1 MTKQACPQERDI
13 RSILQSQPIGTSK
26 FESRT
31 HPPSTQSVA
40 YNNPSIHVDADQFSR
55 HAPHPEKASP
65 HDPSP
70 QHPYTRIK
78 HPIPHLPN
86 SEALAIR
93 ASPSRGKG
101 LPKEEGA
108 QLACSRPV
116 RTSPAGG
123 VDLEQS
129 RGGSRGSLRGGV
141 MQNYGHEEYDYG
153 APGQDADQAMGR
165 SLPQVPGARPMVD
178 PRAEGE
184 VDPTL
189 YPEPK
194 EATHKIRGKSDFLE
208 YLFGA
213 VDQELLTVKTF
224 YFFFYSAFGSLFP
237 LMGVYFKQMGMNAG
251 QCGLLIGL
259 RPFIE
264 FLSAPFWGS
273 LADRW
278 QKGKLILLAS
288 LSCWI
293 IFTLPL
299 GFIQP
304 PVTACMVRRNRTVYL
319 EATNPEQ
326 RIVKR
331 SVDLDDYYRPVDD
344 EECLEVAANVVFERL
359 RRNTDDNEVS
369 GKRLGSSKGTADRES
384 AYGKGAENLAGKA
397 PPLYDLESERV
408 RRQKPGNEESNIED
422 FKYKQLV
429 FEDDVDNPHAKTID
443 FETLQKKNRPADVL
457 EYKRFLKNEMLE
469 DGKPPKKAYTR
480 TKVRVKPPPE
490 KIMVKRDLDAQAAA
504 LDNSETSFFQRQW
517 STMKNLRKLMFL
529 EEEEDNTIGKNEEE
543 AEEEEANV
551 PLVRNRRSIRMPHL
565 SAGQSPLAV
574 TYAANYDE
582 KENKGWVKPLFSSIV
597 YRLPDIQ
604 KTFFLLLLLVIV
616 GEFFSA
622 PAITLADSAVITLL
636 GEDADRYGHQRM
648 FGSLGWGLAM
658 FFVGIALDH
667 STAFPEHP
675 CGPDAREKNYT
686 ICFATFSV
694 LMGAALIMATQINF
708 KYEFIE
714 AEPEVNKPPA
724 EPTREEQLQSQ
735 LSQQL
740 NLPGLQDSSAAI
752 DPKPQPPEGK
762 TKMFAQTT
770 REIPEWVTVLK
781 QFKDLKCAS
790 FLFVAWFMGFG
801 IGLIFTFLFWHLQDY
816 GGSPT
821 LFGVASVINHISEIF
836 AYFFSFKLIRQ
847 IGHVKVLCLGLGGN
861 VLRFLYI
868 SWLTKPWWV
877 LPFEFIQGITH
888 AAVWAACCSYIAH
901 NTPPQLRSSAQ
912 GVLQGLHHGLGR
924 GCGAVIGGMF
934 VASYGTTTTFRAYG
948 LICIVVLAAFVFINF
963 YRKDTGFVS
972 DLPQTEDPHQV
983 AEATHLAPHGVP
995 SNAIPRA
1002 LSSTRLHELANQ
1014 DAGYGATYQTQG
1026 GNLSVPG
1033 ANGGPVNPTNPF
1045 LNTGGGGVGGGGGG
1059 GGYNYDLQ

>member
-1 MTKQACPQERDI
+1 
-13 RSILQSQPIGTSK
+13 
-26 FESRT
+26 
-31 HPPSTQSVA
+31 
-40 YNNPSIHVDADQFSR
+40 
-55 HAPHPEKASP
+55 
-65 HDPSP
+65 
-70 QHPYTRIK
+70 
-78 HPIPHLPN
+78 
-86 SEALAIR
+86 
-93 ASPSRGKG
+93 
-101 LPKEEGA
+101 
-108 QLACSRPV
+108 
-116 RTSPAGG
+116 
-123 VDLEQS
+123 
-129 RGGSRGSLRGGV
+129 
-141 MQNYGHEEYDYG
+141 MQNYGHEDYDYG
-153 APGQDADQAMGR
+153 GGDSQGIGR

-178 PRAEGE
+178 PQAEGE
-184 VDPTL
+184 VDPNL
-189 YPEPK
+189 YPQPK
-194 EATHKIRGKSDFLE
+194 EATHKIRGKSDLIE
-208 YLFGA
+208 YLFGT

-251 QCGLLIGL
+251 QCGLLMGL

-264 FLSAPFWGS
+264 FVSAPFWGS

-278 QKGKLILLAS
+278 QKGKLIFLAS

-293 IFTLPL
+293 VFTLPL
-299 GFIQP
+299 AFMQP
-304 PVTACMVRRNRTVYL
+304 PATSCLVVRNNTAYL
-319 EATNPEQ
+319 EPPNPKT

-331 SVDLDDYYRPVDD
+331 STNLDDFYHQNDG
-344 EECLEVAANVVFERL
+344 ECLEIAENVVFERL
-359 RRNTDDNEVS
+359 R
-369 GKRLGSSKGTADRES
+369 KGDKLDPLITPSLQRTKDTANVQVNHDT
-384 AYGKGAENLAGKA
+384 N
-397 PPLYDLESERV
+397 RV
-408 RRQKPGNEESNIED
+408 RRETYDTSTTED
-422 FKYKQLV
+422 SPVENLHYKQLV
-429 FEDDVDNPHAKTID
+429 FEENDPEAKTID
-443 FETLQKKNRPADVL
+443 FETLQRKNRPADIL
-457 EYKRFLKNEMLE
+457 EYKRFLNNQPL
-469 DGKPPKKAYTR
+469 DNGKPPKKAYTH
-480 TKVRVKPPPE
+480 TKTRVKPVPS
-490 KIMVKRDLDAQAAA
+490 KVMVKRDVGDEVS
-504 LDNSETSFFQRQW
+504 NENEVFMKSEQER
-517 STMKNLRKLMFL
+517 STMKTVRKWSLMD
-529 EEEEDNTIGKNEEE
+529 EEMSDRENRNDNEEE
-543 AEEEEANV
+543 IIDMPLIRTKRYVRV
-551 PLVRNRRSIRMPHL
+551 PHSGVSPH
-565 SAGQSPLAV
+565 SVS
-574 TYAANYDE
+574 YAANYNE
-582 KENKGWVKPLFSSIV
+582 KENRGWVKPLFSSIV

-667 STAFPEHP
+667 STSFSEHP

-686 ICFATFSV
+686 ICFAIFSV
-694 LMGAALIMATQINF
+694 LMGAALITATQINF
-708 KYEFIE
+708 KYEFPVV
-714 AEPEVNKPPA
+714 EPEVEKPPA

-740 NLPGLQDSSAAI
+740 NLPSLQDSSAAI
-752 DPKPQPPEGK
+752 NPKPQPPEGK
-762 TKMFAQTT
+762 TKMFAQTM

-816 GGSPT
+816 GGTPT

-847 IGHVKVLCLGLGGN
+847 IGHVKVLCMGLGGN
-861 VLRFLYI
+861 VFRFLYI
-868 SWLTKPWWV
+868 SWLTTPWWV

-901 NTPPQLRSSAQ
+901 NTPPQLRTSAQ
-912 GVLQGLHHGLGR
+912 GVLQGIHHGLGR

-934 VASYGTTTTFRAYG
+934 VDAYGTTATFRAYG
-948 LICIVVLAAFVFINF
+948 LICLVVLGAFVFINF

-972 DLPQTEDPHQV
+972 ELPQTEDPHQV

-1014 DAGYGATYQTQG
+1014 DSGYGATYQTSG

-1045 LNTGGGGVGGGGGG
+1045 LNGGGGGG
-1059 GGYNYDLQ
+1059 GGYNYALQ

>member
-1 MTKQACPQERDI
+1 
-13 RSILQSQPIGTSK
+13 
-26 FESRT
+26 
-31 HPPSTQSVA
+31 
-40 YNNPSIHVDADQFSR
+40 
-55 HAPHPEKASP
+55 
-65 HDPSP
+65 
-70 QHPYTRIK
+70 
-78 HPIPHLPN
+78 
-86 SEALAIR
+86 
-93 ASPSRGKG
+93 
-101 LPKEEGA
+101 
-108 QLACSRPV
+108 
-116 RTSPAGG
+116 
-123 VDLEQS
+123 
-129 RGGSRGSLRGGV
+129 
-141 MQNYGHEEYDYG
+141 MQNYGHEDYDYG
-153 APGQDADQAMGR
+153 TTDGGSKQGTGR

-178 PRAEGE
+178 PQASGE
-184 VDPTL
+184 VDPSL
-189 YPEPK
+189 YPQPK
-194 EATHKIRGKSDFLE
+194 EATNKIRGKSDVIE
-208 YLFGA
+208 YLFGS

-259 RPFIE
+259 RPLIE

-288 LSCWI
+288 LFCWI

-304 PVTACMVRRNRTVYL
+304 PATSCLVLRNNTVYL
-319 EATNPEQ
+319 KASSPEEW
-326 RIVKR
+326 IVKR
-331 SVDLDDYYRPVDD
+331 SVNLAQFYRRSDDDD
-344 EECLEVAANVVFERL
+344 DDDAKRLEASGNVAIERL
-359 RRNTDDNEVS
+359 RKNDDAALEPATRLMRSRRKIKDAFS
-369 GKRLGSSKGTADRES
+369 G
-384 AYGKGAENLAGKA
+384 N
-397 PPLYDLESERV
+397 RV
-408 RRQKPGNEESNIED
+408 RREAVSTEESPVED
-422 FKYKQLV
+422 LKYKQLV
-429 FEDDVDNPHAKTID
+429 FEDNVNNPEAKTVD
-443 FETLQKKNRPADVL
+443 FETLQRRNRPADVL
-457 EYKRFLKNEMLE
+457 EYKRFLNNQPLDDER
-469 DGKPPKKAYTR
+469 PPKKAYAH
-480 TKVRVKPPPE
+480 TKPRVKPPPT
-490 KIMVKRDLDAQAAA
+490 KIMVKRELDRRDKQ
-504 LDNSETSFFQRQW
+504 
-517 STMKNLRKLMFL
+517 
-529 EEEEDNTIGKNEEE
+529 EEEEEVDDNEESLSLLGKRRRLSINGIRKLTLVEEQEKKKQRQRESKKDETE
-543 AEEEEANV
+543 AEEEENIEV
-551 PLVRNRRSIRMPHL
+551 PLLRTRRYVRVPH
-565 SAGQSPLAV
+565 SGQSPHTV
-574 TYAANYDE
+574 SYAANYNE
-582 KENKGWVKPLFSSIV
+582 RENKEWVKPLFSSIV

-604 KTFFLLLLLVIV
+604 KTFFLLLLLVVV

-667 STAFPEHP
+667 STAFTNHP

-686 ICFATFSV
+686 ICFAIFSV
-694 LMGAALIMATQINF
+694 LMGAALITATQINF
-708 KYEFIE
+708 KYDVI
-714 AEPEVNKPPA
+714 ASEPEPIKPPS

-740 NLPGLQDSSAAI
+740 NLPSLQDSSAAMN
-752 DPKPQPPEGK
+752 PKPQPPEGK
-762 TKMFAQTT
+762 TKMFAQTM

-781 QFKDLKCAS
+781 QFKDVKCAS

-816 GGSPT
+816 GGTPT

-847 IGHVKVLCLGLGGN
+847 IGHVKVLCMGLGGN
-861 VLRFLYI
+861 IFRFLYI
-868 SWLTKPWWV
+868 SWLTTPWWV

-901 NTPPQLRSSAQ
+901 NTPPQLRTSAQ
-912 GVLQGLHHGLGR
+912 GVLQGVHHGLGR

-934 VASYGTTTTFRAYG
+934 VDAYGTTATFRAYG
-948 LICIVVLAAFVFINF
+948 LLCILVLGGFVFINF

-972 DLPQTEDPHQV
+972 NLPQTEDPRQV

-1014 DAGYGATYQTQG
+1014 ESGYGATYQTTA
-1026 GNLSVPG
+1026 GNLGVPG

-1045 LNTGGGGVGGGGGG
+1045 LNDGTAGG
-1059 GGYNYDLQ
+1059 GGYNYALQ

>member
-1 MTKQACPQERDI
+1 
-13 RSILQSQPIGTSK
+13 
-26 FESRT
+26 
-31 HPPSTQSVA
+31 
-40 YNNPSIHVDADQFSR
+40 
-55 HAPHPEKASP
+55 
-65 HDPSP
+65 
-70 QHPYTRIK
+70 
-78 HPIPHLPN
+78 
-86 SEALAIR
+86 
-93 ASPSRGKG
+93 
-101 LPKEEGA
+101 
-108 QLACSRPV
+108 
-116 RTSPAGG
+116 
-123 VDLEQS
+123 
-129 RGGSRGSLRGGV
+129 
-141 MQNYGHEEYDYG
+141 MQNYGHEDYDYG
-153 APGQDADQAMGR
+153 MPGDGQPSSR
-165 SLPQVPGARPMVD
+165 VLPQVPNARPIVD
-178 PRAEGE
+178 PQAEGE
-184 VDPTL
+184 VDPSM
-189 YPEPK
+189 YPQPK
-194 EATHKIRGKSDFLE
+194 EATHKIRGKSDILE
-208 YLFGA
+208 YLFGS

-278 QKGKLILLAS
+278 QKGKLLLLAS

-304 PVTACMVRRNRTVYL
+304 PPTSCMIRINDTPYL
-319 EATNPEQ
+319 EASNREQ
-326 RIVKR
+326 RIKR
-331 SVDLDDYYRPVDD
+331 STDLHELYYPENR
-344 EECLEVAANVVFERL
+344 EEYLEVASNVVFERL
-359 RRNTDDNEVS
+359 RRNTDDNEILFDYTKKPRKFDAFEIPYDIERNGV
-369 GKRLGSSKGTADRES
+369 GDFDNDGSAI
-384 AYGKGAENLAGKA
+384 
-397 PPLYDLESERV
+397 YDLKNNRV
-408 RRQKPGNEESNIED
+408 RRQTSDMDRSDDEDPDKMRTGGNA
-422 FKYKQLV
+422 
-429 FEDDVDNPHAKTID
+429 DDANARSID
-443 FETLQKKNRPADVL
+443 FEALQKKNRPADVD
-457 EYKRFLKNEMLE
+457 EYKRFMKNEPAGE
-469 DGKPPKKAYTR
+469 RTVPKKAYVR
-480 TKVRVKPPPE
+480 TKTRVKPPPE
-490 KIMVKRDLDAQAAA
+490 KIMVKR
-504 LDNSETSFFQRQW
+504 NIE
-517 STMKNLRKLMFL
+517 KKLTLL
-529 EEEEDNTIGKNEEE
+529 EKDDMIDDEDEYERNIDMS
-543 AEEEEANV
+543 
-551 PLVRNRRSIRMPHL
+551 LVRNRRSIRTFHGPFGL
-565 SAGQSPLAV
+565 NQLSPLSV
-574 TYAANYDE
+574 TYATNYNE
-582 KENKGWVKPLFSSIV
+582 RENKEWVKPLFSSIV

-604 KTFFLLLLLVIV
+604 KTFFLLLLLVVV

-667 STAFPEHP
+667 STAFPDHP
-675 CGPDAREKNYT
+675 CKPDEREKNYT
-686 ICFATFSV
+686 ICFAIFSV
-694 LMGAALIMATQINF
+694 LMGAALITATQINF
-708 KYEFIE
+708 KYDIVP
-714 AEPEVNKPPA
+714 AEPEVVKPT

-762 TKMFAQTT
+762 TKMFAQTMK
-770 REIPEWVTVLK
+770 EIPEWVTVLK
-781 QFKDLKCAS
+781 QFKDVKCAS

-868 SWLTKPWWV
+868 SWLKNPWWV

-901 NTPPQLRSSAQ
+901 NTPSQLRSSAQ

-934 VASYGTTTTFRAYG
+934 VAAYGTTATFRAYG
-948 LICIVVLAAFVFINF
+948 LICIVVLAIFVFINF

-972 DLPQTEDPHQV
+972 ELPQTEDPRQV

-1014 DAGYGATYQTQG
+1014 DAGYGATYQTAG
-1026 GNLSVPG
+1026 GNLAVPG
-1033 ANGGPVNPTNPF
+1033 TNGGPGNLTNPF
-1045 LNTGGGGVGGGGGG
+1045 LNGGGGGE
-1059 GGYNYDLQ
+1059 GGYNYGMTGKGEDEYIRRSFQVQ

>member
-1 MTKQACPQERDI
+1 
-13 RSILQSQPIGTSK
+13 
-26 FESRT
+26 
-31 HPPSTQSVA
+31 
-40 YNNPSIHVDADQFSR
+40 
-55 HAPHPEKASP
+55 
-65 HDPSP
+65 
-70 QHPYTRIK
+70 
-78 HPIPHLPN
+78 
-86 SEALAIR
+86 
-93 ASPSRGKG
+93 
-101 LPKEEGA
+101 
-108 QLACSRPV
+108 
-116 RTSPAGG
+116 
-123 VDLEQS
+123 
-129 RGGSRGSLRGGV
+129 

-153 APGQDADQAMGR
+153 GEDGSQQATTGR

-178 PRAEGE
+178 PLASGE
-184 VDPTL
+184 VDPNL

-194 EATHKIRGKSDFLE
+194 EATHKIRGKSDVIE

-304 PVTACMVRRNRTVYL
+304 PATSCMVMRNNTVYL
-319 EATNPEQ
+319 EASNPER

-331 SVDLDDYYRPVDD
+331 SLNQKELYQTD
-344 EECLEVAANVVFERL
+344 EDCLEVADNVVFERL
-359 RRNTDDNEVS
+359 RKADDTPALLIRQRARLRSKQAPTVGQTIPDHNNNEH
-369 GKRLGSSKGTADRES
+369 D
-384 AYGKGAENLAGKA
+384 NN
-397 PPLYDLESERV
+397 RV
-408 RRQKPGNEESNIED
+408 RREVLTTED
-422 FKYKQLV
+422 SPVEDLKYKQLV
-429 FEDDVDNPHAKTID
+429 FEDTETNPEAKTID
-443 FETLQKKNRPADVL
+443 FETLQRRNRPADVL
-457 EYKRFLKNEMLE
+457 EYKRFLNNQPLE
-469 DGKPPKKAYTR
+469 DGRPPKKAYTH
-480 TKVRVKPPPE
+480 TKVRAKPPPT
-490 KIMVKRDLDAQAAA
+490 KVMVKRGVDEE
-504 LDNSETSFFQRQW
+504 NEVSRE
-517 STMKNLRKLMFL
+517 RKLNDKEKKLAFVEDEDEL
-529 EEEEDNTIGKNEEE
+529 NDDQDEEDVE
-543 AEEEEANV
+543 APV
-551 PLVRNRRSIRMPHL
+551 VMPRREDKTLSRAKRYIRIH
-565 SAGQSPLAV
+565 SRQSPHTV
-574 TYAANYDE
+574 SYAANYDAA
-582 KENKGWVKPLFSSIV
+582 ENKGWVKPLFSSIV

-616 GEFFSA
+616 GEFFAA

-667 STAFPEHP
+667 STAFPDHP
-675 CGPDAREKNYT
+675 CGPDLREKNYT
-686 ICFATFSV
+686 ICFAIFSV
-694 LMGAALIMATQINF
+694 LMGAALITATQIHF
-708 KYEFIE
+708 KYDIIVS
-714 AEPEVNKPPA
+714 EPEVVKPPA

-740 NLPGLQDSSAAI
+740 NLPSLQDSSAAVN
-752 DPKPQPPEGK
+752 PKPQPPEGK
-762 TKMFAQTT
+762 TKMFAQTM
-770 REIPEWVTVLK
+770 REIPEWMTVLK

-847 IGHVKVLCLGLGGN
+847 IGHVKVLCMGLGGN

-868 SWLTKPWWV
+868 SWLTSPWWV

-901 NTPPQLRSSAQ
+901 NTPPQLRTSAQ
-912 GVLQGLHHGLGR
+912 GVLQGVHHGLGR
-924 GCGAVIGGMF
+924 GCGAMIGGIF
-934 VASYGTTTTFRAYG
+934 VDAYGTTATFRAYG
-948 LICIVVLAAFVFINF
+948 LCCLVVLGGFIFINF

-1014 DAGYGATYQTQG
+1014 DTGYGATYQTSG
-1026 GNLSVPG
+1026 SNLGVPG
-1033 ANGGPVNPTNPF
+1033 AKGGPVNPTNPF
-1045 LNTGGGGVGGGGGG
+1045 LNGGGGGGG
-1059 GGYNYDLQ
+1059 GGYNYALQ